1 MVLRDKTDEQLIK
14 EIKKLW
20 FKRTGE
26 LGTFS
31 ILSIVFYWLWFGLLI
46 YRFNSFIKPLI
57 ILIVYGVFMYVFA
70 KQKKKYYNQP
80 HIYERNTRDLWEYKR
95 ELECRGYEVKVI
107 RLTEITNGKKRV
119 YDNLKII
126 KKEV

>member
-26 LGTFS
+26 LGASSFIS
-31 ILSIVFYWLWFGLLI
+31 IAFYWLWFSCLV
-46 YRFNSFIKPLI
+46 YYFNSILKPIIIMIIYIIFMFI
-57 ILIVYGVFMYVFA
+57 FA
-70 KQKKKYYNQP
+70 IQKKKYYNQP
-80 HIYERNTRDLWEYKR
+80 HIYEKNTRELWEYKR
-95 ELECRGYEVKVI
+95 ELEYRGYEVKVI

-126 KKEV
+126 KKEA

>member
-26 LGTFS
+26 LGALSFIS
-31 ILSIVFYWLWFGLLI
+31 IALYWLWFSCLV
-46 YRFNSFIKPLI
+46 YYFNSILKPI
-57 ILIVYGVFMYVFA
+57 IIMITYIIFMFVFA
-70 KQKKKYYNQP
+70 IQKKKYYNQP
-80 HIYERNTRDLWEYKR
+80 HIYEKNTRKLWEYKR
-95 ELECRGYEVKVI
+95 ELEYRGYEVKVI

-126 KKEV
+126 KKEA

>member
-26 LGTFS
+26 LGA
-31 ILSIVFYWLWFGLLI
+31 LSFIGIGLYWLWFSCLV
-46 YRFNSFIKPLI
+46 YYFNSILKPIIIMITYVIFMFI
-57 ILIVYGVFMYVFA
+57 FA
-70 KQKKKYYNQP
+70 IQKKKYYNQP
-80 HIYERNTRDLWEYKR
+80 HIYEKNTRELWEYKR
-95 ELECRGYEVKVI
+95 ELEYRGYEVKVI

-126 KKEV
+126 KKEA